1 MNPISLKLL
10 LWRHLLILI
19 RQVDFRSAPSA
30 SFAPLGLSCE
40 SLGSECR
47 SLAQRRMHLGAVG
60 PLAQYWNRGCLGQ
73 GLGEGRWSQLLGV
86 RAVRIFGS
94 QLPAS
99 HAHAVPF
106 AGLPSVNLSKRP
118 WLGWMLCESWNACF
132 QTRGPSCSLCIR
144 ILQECWP
151 AHQAGEEGNGV
162 LGGQRSLPRPNDGA
176 EDCRSVPVPLPL
188 PSRGLT

>member
-1 MNPISLKLL
+1 M
-10 LWRHLLILI
+10 
-19 RQVDFRSAPSA
+19 
-30 SFAPLGLSCE
+30 PLGLSRE

-86 RAVRIFGS
+86 RAVGIFGS

-118 WLGWMLCESWNACF
+118 WLGWMLCESWSPCF

-144 ILQECWP
+144 ILQECSP
-151 AHQAGEEGNGV
+151 AHQAGEEGNRV
-162 LGGQRSLPRPNDGA
+162 LRGQRSPPRPNDGV
-176 EDCRSVPVPLPL
+176 EDCCSVPCAIPVTFSGSHVVVSMRTHVQGSGSCSKEPLL
-188 PSRGLT
+188 